1 MLYIDWLQSGT
12 LERDFH
18 RTGRTSTVLWTG
30 SHMVCISACAVSHQ
44 FGYGRGTPS
53 QGMFQFLYDDQTR
66 PFGHYETIAPGVP
79 WTETLLDPAN
89 PGAPHLA
96 LALKSG
102 NFGGE
107 DFFMQAL
114 GLLANAN

>member
-1 MLYIDWLQSGT
+1 MSVQMLYIDWLQSGT

-66 PFGHYETIAPGVP
+66 PFGHYETIAPGVERP
-79 WTETLLDPAN
+79 RRQFRGSIVA
-89 PGAPHLA
+89 
-96 LALKSG
+96 
-102 NFGGE
+102 GG
-107 DFFMQAL
+107 
-114 GLLANAN
+114 

>member
-1 MLYIDWLQSGT
+1 MLKTDYGQQEAIAVFG
-12 LERDFH
+12 RDPRLF
-18 RTGRTSTVLWTG
+18 TTTVQEILKDEEGRVRALRIG
-30 SHMVCISACAVSHQ
+30 
-44 FGYGRGTPS
+44 
-53 QGMFQFLYDDQTR
+53 
-66 PFGHYETIAPGVP
+66 ETIAPGVP